1 MWYLNNRV
9 WTPWAY
15 MGDAFSDDECDDI
28 IAMSDKLDLKDAMV
42 GSKNELKTNIRSN
55 RIGWHMPNDDTR
67 WFYDKI
73 SEVTHKMN
81 NEFWNFDL
89 EVIPELQFTKYVNI
103 GDNYDYHVDITPAS
117 SPTYRKLSFSIQLTD
132 ENDYEGCDL
141 EFMPGND
148 FAPRERGA
156 MIFFPSFIMHRVT
169 PLISGERNA
178 LVGWVCGPNFK

>member
-9 WTPWAY
+9 WTPWAFQ
-15 MGDAFSDDECDDI
+15 GNAFSDNECDDI
-28 IAMSDKLDLKDAMV
+28 IATLDKLEIKDASIGV
-42 GSKNELKTNIRSN
+42 ANELKSNIRSN
-55 RIGWHMPNDDTR
+55 SIGWVTPNDDTR

-73 SEVTHKMN
+73 SEVTHNMN
-81 NEFWNFDL
+81 NQFWNFDL
-89 EVIPELQFTKYVNI
+89 ESIPELQFTKYANI
-103 GDNYDYHVDITPAS
+103 GDNYNYHIDICPGS
-117 SPTYRKLSFSIQLTD
+117 SPTYRKLTFSIQLTD

-148 FAPRERGA
+148 IAPRGRGT
-156 MIFFPSFIMHRVT
+156 ISFFPSFTTHRVT